1 MLIGPLTS
9 MISFLGSFNLS
20 QLFENPVV
28 KVRKKGWHS
37 LKYCVNMVIICVN
50 MVILRINKRFI
61 TICLIQKYI
70 KIDKI
75 LNILEVHVK
84 YRGKYGKT
92 NKI

>member
-1 MLIGPLTS
+1 M
-9 MISFLGSFNLS
+9 
-20 QLFENPVV
+20 
-28 KVRKKGWHS
+28 
-37 LKYCVNMVIICVN
+37 KYCVNMVIICVN

-92 NKI
+92 LKYDKILNILIVKYREKIDKNDKMIEKVKICRI